1 MLGLSDAFRSCPLAS
16 ALHAFAD
23 TPWFIF
29 YSTFPAYLL
38 AVFSSD
44 LYMVC
49 TQSGVQ
55 GPEKPRIVPQECF
68 EGQEAAA

>member
-1 MLGLSDAFRSCPLAS
+1 MLGLSDAFCSYPLAS
-16 ALHAFAD
+16 ALHSFAD

-29 YSTFPAYLL
+29 YPTFPAYLL
-38 AVFSSD
+38 AGFSSD

-49 TQSGVQ
+49 TQSGIQ
-55 GPEKPRIVPQECF
+55 GPEKPRIMPQEYS